1 MKETNKTFRWVGG
14 EKRGVAEDMLCDSKL
29 RMVHSIERIGGKD
42 ALGQMLEEGEVHR
55 WDVTGGKYK
64 SSNEGGEDH
73 EGKILAAN
81 GKRPHMLDEG
91 GIFHQGRIVAA
102 SGKSHH
108 MLDEGGI
115 FH

>member
-1 MKETNKTFRWVGG
+1 MSWWRKERVGG
-14 EKRGVAEDMLCDSKL
+14 RHALWFKTQDGSKN
-29 RMVHSIERIGGKD
+29 GGKD